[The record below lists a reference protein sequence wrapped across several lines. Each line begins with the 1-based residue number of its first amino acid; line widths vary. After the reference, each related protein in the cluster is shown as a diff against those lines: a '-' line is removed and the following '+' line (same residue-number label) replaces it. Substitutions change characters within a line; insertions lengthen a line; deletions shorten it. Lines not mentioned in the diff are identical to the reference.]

1 MEQEIL
7 SWVKLIPSKTKEISF
22 MINREFGIICQ
33 TVTDGYDYTI
43 YRHSNGNTY
52 IIDDGV
58 YDNPEITINQALE
71 ELLEESFVP
80 TKNKGEIT
88 LTNYTYTKRFLDS
101 LKKQFSDYLQTV
113 TQSSAKSIS
122 IRIGTR
128 TIVECIK
135 IDTGYR
141 YIISIEVSKTPI
153 TINHNLVAI
162 VADGVC
168 GTTDITFADA
178 FQLVFDTVPVFSDIK
193 TNRPMYEIVNQI
205 NDLANDLEL
214 SGFNDDTKYVET
226 PFLYLDDQCG
236 VYVDNSST
244 KSVIKIHYEIPDDK
258 SGFITWVNDEE
269 FGELLETTF
278 HIGKMKAVDI
288 ADMNSIS
295 IEGKLLLSAVAGAL
309 IQHLIESNADLPKA
323 FAGGTFWITTTELK
337 GRIQYANL

>member
-7 SWVKLIPSKTKEISF
+7 SWVKSIPSKTKEISF
-22 MINREFGIICQ
+22 MINREFGVMCQ

-52 IIDDGV
+52 IIADGV

-71 ELLEESFVP
+71 ELLEESFGP
-80 TKNKGEIT
+80 IKSKSEIT
-88 LTNYTYTKRFLDS
+88 LNNYAYTKRTLDC
-101 LKKQFSDYLQTV
+101 LKRQFSDYLQTM

-128 TIVECIK
+128 TTVACIK
-135 IDTGYR
+135 VDTGYR
-141 YIISIEVSKTPI
+141 YIISIEVSKTP
-153 TINHNLVAI
+153 TTFNHNLVAI
-162 VADGVC
+162 VADGIC

-178 FQLVFDTVPVFSDIK
+178 FQLVFDTVSIFSDIK
-193 TNRPMYEIVNQI
+193 TNRPMHEIVNQI
-205 NDLANDLEL
+205 NDLANNLEL

-236 VYVDNSST
+236 VYVDNDPA
-244 KSVIKIHYEIPDDK
+244 KSVTKIHYEIPDDK
-258 SGFITWVNDEE
+258 SGFITWISDEE

-278 HIGKMKAVDI
+278 HIGKMKAADI
-288 ADMNSIS
+288 ADMNGVS
-295 IEGKLLLSAVAGAL
+295 IEGKILLSAVAGAL
-309 IQHLIESNADLPKA
+309 IQHLIDTNVDLPKA